1 MSKTDKILAT
11 VLGLVAGVNG
21 FLGLGIYLANEESK
35 ITDRDVAGNLLIS
48 AAAIIGLKAQLYD

>member
-1 MSKTDKILAT
+1 MSKTEKVLAT

-21 FLGLGIYLANEESK
+21 FMGLGLYLCNEESK

-48 AAAIIGLKAQLYD
+48 AAAVIGLKAQLYD